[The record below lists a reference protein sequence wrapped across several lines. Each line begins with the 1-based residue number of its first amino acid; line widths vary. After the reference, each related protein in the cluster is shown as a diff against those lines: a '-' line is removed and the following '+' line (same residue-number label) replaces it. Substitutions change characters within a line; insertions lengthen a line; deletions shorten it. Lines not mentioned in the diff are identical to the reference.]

1 MSTSDTALLEAW
13 RAGDQRAGEQLFER
27 YVVGVTR
34 FFRTKVEDG
43 VEDLVQNTFLGLVEG
58 RDRMREAS
66 SIRSYLFAIAHNIL
80 RAHLRT
86 LVRDRDRAIDQG
98 SVSIAELA
106 PGMSSVIGRRQEHQ
120 LLLRGLRRLPLRDQI
135 MLELS
140 LWEELSAAELAV
152 VADRGSAPAL
162 CDRIAPEHLALHLPG
177 AEGAAAAR
185 GAMIF
190 AVARAVYLPL
200 YLAAVPWLRSLSWT
214 VGFVGLAMMALA
226 LV

>member
-1 MSTSDTALLEAW
+1 MITSDTALLEAW

-43 VEDLVQNTFLGLVEG
+43 IEDLVQNTFLALVEG
-58 RDRMREAS
+58 RDRLREAS

-140 LWEELSAAELAV
+140 LWEELSAAEIGAMFELSASAV
-152 VADRGSAPAL
+152 RGQLFRARERLEQEIAALGSDPAL
-162 CDRIAPEHLALHLPG
+162 TRSTVDGFDRWIADI
-177 AEGAAAAR
+177 R
-185 GAMIF
+185 GE
-190 AVARAVYLPL
+190 L
-200 YLAAVPWLRSLSWT
+200 
-214 VGFVGLAMMALA
+214 GH
-226 LV
+226 